1 MKIVRKNENI
11 NKKYEDI
18 NIGEVFVCIADGEIY
33 MKTEHGALD
42 LESGFY
48 YTIEDY
54 CEVELLDVELHVL

>member
-1 MKIVRKNENI
+1 MNIVRKNENI

-18 NIGEVFVCIADGEIY
+18 HIGEVFVCIADGEIY

-42 LESGFY
+42 LESGYY